1 MLSIVL
7 LYMYVLST
15 ISHTFK
21 PNQAPNGFTS
31 LALEKTINLQLTSEL
46 NSTSLRKQNHDWIY
60 QATMEDDAEVFL
72 VPKIVRLNMQPF
84 LSNGTFIRKFG
95 Q

>member
-31 LALEKTINLQLTSEL
+31 LALEKTINLQTSEL

-60 QATMEDDAEVFL
+60 QATMKDDADVLL

-84 LSNGTFIRKFG
+84 LSNGTFIGKFG